1 VQDGNIKVFN
11 RQGEKMSGGK
21 NMQQQSYVDTTSGGP
36 YKTFILLIL
45 IITFSL
51 PILSSQLVNASEG
64 WLYFS
69 KDKYSWN
76 TKYYYDSES
85 VQYFPDNHVS
95 VWLKICGQSGEQFL
109 LTELSCSS
117 SLFRVVQAPPK
128 DAWDWLYQKQP
139 NQTQYAVSGWL
150 QIPPDSEVNILKKL
164 LCNNPKKTWN

>member
-1 VQDGNIKVFN
+1 
-11 RQGEKMSGGK
+11 
-21 NMQQQSYVDTTSGGP
+21 MQQKSRVNITSEGP
-36 YKTFILLIL
+36 YKLFILLIL

-51 PILSSQLVNASEG
+51 SILSSQLVNSSGG
-64 WLYFS
+64 WQYFS

-95 VWLKICGQSGEQFL
+95 VWLKVCSQSGEQFL

-117 SLFRVVQAPPK
+117 SLFRVVQTPPK
-128 DAWDWLYQKQP
+128 DVWDRLYKKEP
-139 NQTQYAVSGWL
+139 NKTQYVVSGWL

>member
-1 VQDGNIKVFN
+1 
-11 RQGEKMSGGK
+11 MSGGK
-21 NMQQQSYVDTTSGGP
+21 NMQQQSYEDTTSGGP

-51 PILSSQLVNASEG
+51 PILSSPLVHASEG

-95 VWLKICGQSGEQFL
+95 VWLKVCSQSGEQFL
-109 LTELSCSS
+109 LTELTCSG
-117 SLFRVVQAPPK
+117 SLFRVIQPPSR
-128 DAWDWLYQKQP
+128 DAWDRLYQKQP

-164 LCNNPKKTWN
+164 LCNNPKKAWN

>member
-1 VQDGNIKVFN
+1 VQDGNVKVFN

-21 NMQQQSYVDTTSGGP
+21 SMQKKSHLDIIYEGP
-36 YKTFILLIL
+36 YKSFFLLIL

-51 PILSSQLVNASEG
+51 PILSSPLVHASEG

-69 KDKYSWN
+69 KDKYSPS

-85 VQYFPDNHVS
+85 IRYFPDNHAS
-95 VWLKICGQSGEQFL
+95 VWMKVCGQSGEQFL

-150 QIPPDSEVNILKKL
+150 EIPPDSEVNILRRL
-164 LCNNPKKTWN
+164 LCNNPKKDWN

>member
-1 VQDGNIKVFN
+1 VQDRNIKVFN

-21 NMQQQSYVDTTSGGP
+21 DMQQQSHIDTTSEGP
-36 YKTFILLIL
+36 YKSFILLIL

-51 PILSSQLVNASEG
+51 SILSSQLVNASGG

-95 VWLKICGQSGEQFL
+95 VWLKVCSQSGEQFL

-164 LCNNPKKTWN
+164 LCNNPKKAWN

>member
-1 VQDGNIKVFN
+1 
-11 RQGEKMSGGK
+11 MSGGK

-51 PILSSQLVNASEG
+51 PILSSPLVHASEG

-95 VWLKICGQSGEQFL
+95 VWLKVCSQSGEQFL
-109 LTELSCSS
+109 LTELS
-117 SLFRVVQAPPK
+117 LLKFAVQGYSAPTERR
-128 DAWDWLYQKQP
+128 LGL
-139 NQTQYAVSGWL
+139 V
-150 QIPPDSEVNILKKL
+150 ISEA
-164 LCNNPKKTWN
+164 T